1 MRFSYLTKVL
11 ASLLGLVLL
20 VELASYAT
28 TRLAVRDTVTDN
40 AREELER
47 GGEVFAQ
54 LMQAR
59 AEQLSLSVEVLTDDF
74 GFKEAVA
81 VADAPTL
88 RSALDN
94 HAARIQAD
102 IALVANDQGELVAST
117 QSLAEESWE
126 YLAPHT
132 DIVER
137 ASVASSLMIGGRPY
151 QFVVSEVRA
160 PVRVGVAGLGFE
172 IDNEL
177 TEDLKRL
184 TGLDISFVSLEQE
197 DIRYLSGTLDE
208 RSRESLL
215 AGLKAGPPTLNEVVA
230 GDDTMTLMLS
240 VAEEPTPLAVVLQ
253 VPMAQVLAP
262 FARLNNQL
270 LWVALGFSLLAA
282 LLAVLLARGVTR
294 PVSALANVARRMAS
308 GYYDT
313 QVPVTSR
320 DELGELAEGF
330 TKMQTAIAEREQQ
343 ILYQAQ
349 HDSLTDLINRTQLFP
364 EMESAIERARSAG
377 GRFALLVI
385 DIDNFTRVNDALSP
399 EIGDQVLA
407 KVAARL
413 VAQTGAEDKV
423 ARLGSDEFAVLLRGA
438 DGHGALAA
446 AEQLLNSFSQ
456 DIQLEE
462 LSLGVDLNIGLVTYP
477 GDGEDPETLLRRANL
492 ALSQARLAQQ
502 RITAYEAGWDERHLR
517 RLMLFG
523 EFSHALAQNEI
534 SLNYQP
540 KLTLDESGKIGAEAL
555 VRWQHPELGFVNPE
569 EFIAVAESTGQIGQL
584 TRWVLRE
591 AITRVASWPG
601 EVSVSVNLSALDLLD
616 DNLPDF
622 IGQLLTEQSLP
633 AERLCLE
640 ITESAIMR
648 EAEKSL
654 GNLDRLRAIGLS
666 LSIDDFGT
674 GYSSLSQL
682 KKLPVEE
689 LKIDKSFILN
699 LDNNEDDQLIVR
711 STIDL
716 GHTMG
721 LQVIAEGVENADI
734 ESLLRDYGC
743 DRVQGFYYSRPVPE
757 TAFLKWLS
765 AHQAEVKA

>member
-1 MRFSYLTKVL
+1 MRISYLTKIL
-11 ASLLGLVLL
+11 TSLLGLVLL
-20 VELASYAT
+20 VELASYGT
-28 TRLAVRDTVTDN
+28 TRLVVRDTVTDN
-40 AREELER
+40 ARQELER

-81 VADAPTL
+81 LADAPTL
-88 RSALDN
+88 KSALDN

-102 IALVANDQGELVAST
+102 VALVANDRGELVAST
-117 QSLAEESWE
+117 QSLAEESWD

-132 DIVER
+132 EIAER
-137 ASVASSLMIGGRPY
+137 GSLVSTLMIGGRPY
-151 QFVVSEVRA
+151 QFVVAQVRA

-184 TGLDISFVSLEQE
+184 TGLDISFVSLEQDE
-197 DIRYLSGTLDE
+197 IRYLSGTLSE
-208 RSRESLL
+208 RARAPLL
-215 AGLKAGPPTLNEVVA
+215 AELHSNPPSLNEVVTSE
-230 GDDTMTLMLS
+230 DTMTLMLS
-240 VAEEPTPLAVVLQ
+240 VAEEPTPLVVALQ
-253 VPMAQVLAP
+253 IPMAQVLAP

-282 LLAVLLARGVTR
+282 LLAVFLARGVTR
-294 PVSALANVARRMAS
+294 PVSVLANVARRMAS

-313 QVPVTSR
+313 PVPVNSR
-320 DELGELAEGF
+320 DELGELADGF

-349 HDSLTDLINRTQLFP
+349 HDSLTHLINRTQLFP
-364 EMESAIERARSAG
+364 EMESAIEGARWSG
-377 GRFALLVI
+377 GRFAVLVI

-407 KVAARL
+407 QVAARL
-413 VAQTGAEDKV
+413 VAETGAEDKV
-423 ARLGSDEFAVLLRGA
+423 ARLGSDEFAVMLWGA
-438 DGHGALAA
+438 DASGAQAA
-446 AEQLLNSFSQ
+446 AQRLLESFTRE
-456 DIQLEE
+456 IQLDE
-462 LSLGVDLNIGLVTYP
+462 LSLGVDLNMGLVTYP
-477 GDGEDPETLLRRANL
+477 NDGEDPETLLRRANL
-492 ALSQARLAQQ
+492 ALSQARLDQQ
-502 RITAYEAGWDERHLR
+502 RVTAYQPGWDERHLR

-523 EFSHALAQNEI
+523 EFSRALAQNEI
-534 SLNYQP
+534 GLNYQP
-540 KLTLDESGKIGAEAL
+540 KLMLDNSGKIGAEAL

-569 EFIAVAESTGQIGQL
+569 EFVAVAESTGQIGQL

-591 AITRVASWPG
+591 AITRVATWPG

-622 IGQLLTEQSLP
+622 IADLIAEQSLP
-633 AERLCLE
+633 PERLCLE

-654 GNLDRLRAIGLS
+654 GNLERLRAIGLT

-699 LDNNEDDQLIVR
+699 LDTNEDDQLIVR

-721 LQVIAEGVENADI
+721 LKVTAEGVENIHI
-734 ESLLRDYGC
+734 ERLLRDYGC
-743 DRVQGFYYSRPVPE
+743 DRVQGFYYSRPLPE
-757 TAFLKWLS
+757 AAFLEWLQQDQS
-765 AHQAEVKA
+765 EVKA